1 MNEQITI
8 YVFIDASNVWNAV
21 KSTKKFIEYKTL
33 KDYFRK
39 NFNADTVEIFY
50 YDAYP
55 QAGTRDYDLDGKHK
69 FLTYLK
75 KGLGFTVRKKELKRI
90 SVTGENG
97 ESIIEKGNM
106 DVEITIDA
114 MHNIQKYTAA
124 VFFSGDADFLALVN
138 YLKNRGK
145 KVYIFSSK
153 DNISHELKTGGN
165 GNFDLKDIHEIWG
178 KDLKYRE
185 KDQNKTTHKMTQNI
199 QQLREEFK
207 QKIDILNNY
216 LFAQG
221 LSDPMTRIQQLSF
234 LFFLKMLE
242 EQDIAMENEEKLTG
256 RKHKSIF
263 AGAKDKFRWSRL
275 REKTGQNLYKFV
287 RDEVFEFVTELHN
300 GHDNVRQV
308 FEGAKLLIPDE
319 ATLKRTIEIINDIN
333 FSSLDTDVKGDLY
346 EYLLQQINSAGKL
359 GAFLTPRHIIR
370 TIVEMVNPKIGETIL
385 DPACGTGGFL
395 INAHEWIKF
404 KNSDPKNLEE
414 REGRKI
420 GYGDKLNKEQWQFL
434 SKSTFHGY
442 DVGSEMQRLALMNLI
457 LHGLEGAR
465 ILRKDT
471 VAGSENENDL
481 KKFDVV
487 LTNPPFAGLV
497 DAGRIKPTLPVKSN
511 KTQVLFLGYVINS
524 LKPHG
529 RAGIILPEGS
539 LFGTNKDD
547 KDIRRFL
554 LENTKLEAV
563 VSMPAGVFQ
572 PYAGVK
578 TSFLIF
584 KKKSV
589 PKLDEKEKIW
599 FFDMRGD
606 GSSLSAAKKF
616 GPQYKNDVPKLLAL
630 WTEQKVEKP
639 YSWLTSVKEIAEN
652 DYILSANTYS
662 PYNGE
667 EEVNHRE
674 PREILKEIESG
685 EKKLSSEFGKIK
697 KLL

>member
-1 MNEQITI
+1 
-8 YVFIDASNVWNAV
+8 
-21 KSTKKFIEYKTL
+21 
-33 KDYFRK
+33 
-39 NFNADTVEIFY
+39 
-50 YDAYP
+50 
-55 QAGTRDYDLDGKHK
+55 
-69 FLTYLK
+69 
-75 KGLGFTVRKKELKRI
+75 
-90 SVTGENG
+90 
-97 ESIIEKGNM
+97 
-106 DVEITIDA
+106 
-114 MHNIQKYTAA
+114 
-124 VFFSGDADFLALVN
+124 
-138 YLKNRGK
+138 
-145 KVYIFSSK
+145 
-153 DNISHELKTGGN
+153 
-165 GNFDLKDIHEIWG
+165 
-178 KDLKYRE
+178 
-185 KDQNKTTHKMTQNI
+185 MTQNI

-242 EQDIAMENEEKLTG
+242 EQDIAMEKEEKLTG
-256 RKHKSIF
+256 RRHKSIF
-263 AGAKDKFRWSRL
+263 AGQKDKFRWSRL
-275 REKTGQNLYKFV
+275 REKTGPNLYKFV

-319 ATLKRTIEIINDIN
+319 ATLKRTIEIINGIN

-370 TIVEMVNPKIGETIL
+370 AMVEMVNPKIGETIL

-395 INAHEWIKF
+395 INAYDHIRL
-404 KNSDPKNLEE
+404 KNSDAKNLEE
-414 REGRKI
+414 RNGRMV
-420 GYGDKLNKEQWQFL
+420 GYGEKLNKEQWKFL
-434 SKSTFHGY
+434 TQKTFSGY
-442 DVGSEMQRLALMNLI
+442 DVAPEMVRLALMNLL

-471 VAGSENENDL
+471 VAGSENEDDL
-481 KKFDVV
+481 KKFDIV

-497 DAGRIKPTLPVKSN
+497 DAGRIKPTLPVRSK

-524 LKPHG
+524 LKPNG

-547 KDIRRFL
+547 KDIRRYM

-584 KKKSV
+584 KKRAAPTVPSV
-589 PKLDEKEKIW
+589 ALAKEGIGEKVW
-599 FFDMRGD
+599 FFDMKGD

-616 GPQYKNDVPKLLAL
+616 GPQYKNDIPLLLKAWSAL
-630 WTEQKVEKP
+630 RSLGEVGQSEAVVKP
-639 YSWLTSVKEIAEN
+639 YSWLTPVKEIAEN

-662 PYNGE
+662 PYNDE
-667 EEVNHRE
+667 EEINHRE
-674 PREILKEIESG
+674 PKEILGEIEI
-685 EKKLSSEFGKIK
+685 EKKKLETALGGIN

>member
-1 MNEQITI
+1 
-8 YVFIDASNVWNAV
+8 
-21 KSTKKFIEYKTL
+21 
-33 KDYFRK
+33 
-39 NFNADTVEIFY
+39 
-50 YDAYP
+50 
-55 QAGTRDYDLDGKHK
+55 
-69 FLTYLK
+69 
-75 KGLGFTVRKKELKRI
+75 
-90 SVTGENG
+90 
-97 ESIIEKGNM
+97 
-106 DVEITIDA
+106 
-114 MHNIQKYTAA
+114 
-124 VFFSGDADFLALVN
+124 
-138 YLKNRGK
+138 
-145 KVYIFSSK
+145 
-153 DNISHELKTGGN
+153 
-165 GNFDLKDIHEIWG
+165 
-178 KDLKYRE
+178 
-185 KDQNKTTHKMTQNI
+185 MTQNI

-234 LFFLKMLE
+234 FFFLKMLE
-242 EQDIAMENEEKLTG
+242 EQDIAKEKEEKITG
-256 RKHKSIF
+256 HKHRSLFEGK
-263 AGAKDKFRWSRL
+263 KEKFRWSQWRV
-275 REKTGQNLYKFV
+275 KVGGNLYKFV
-287 RDEVFEFVTELHN
+287 RDEIFPFIEELHN
-300 GHDNVRQV
+300 GHSNISQI
-308 FEGAKLLIPDE
+308 FHGAKLLIPDE
-319 ATLKRTIEIINDIN
+319 ATLKRVVEIIDTIE

-346 EYLLQQINSAGKL
+346 EYLLSQISSAGKL

-370 TIVEMVNPKIGETIL
+370 AIVEMVNPKIGETVF

-395 INAHEWIKF
+395 ITAYDYIKF
-404 KNSDPKNLEE
+404 KNSDPKNIEE
-414 REGRKI
+414 KNGRRV

-434 SKSTFHGY
+434 TQKTFTGY
-442 DVGSEMQRLALMNLI
+442 DVAPEVSRLALMNLL

-471 VAGSENENDL
+471 VAGSEDENDL
-481 KKFDVV
+481 KRYEVI

-497 DAGRIKPTLPVKSN
+497 DAGRIKPTLPVKSK

-524 LKPHG
+524 LKPGG

-547 KDIRRFL
+547 KDIRRYL
-554 LENTKLEAV
+554 LENAKLEAV

-584 KKKSV
+584 KKRPKPIALPSV
-589 PKLDEKEKIW
+589 IASEAKQSHSSVIPAKAGTQSLDEQIW

-630 WTEQKVEKP
+630 WTERKVEKP

-667 EEVNHRE
+667 EEANHRD
-674 PREILKEIESG
+674 PKEILKEIEDD
-685 EKKLSSEFGKIK
+685 EKKLQKTLNMVQ

>member
-1 MNEQITI
+1 
-8 YVFIDASNVWNAV
+8 
-21 KSTKKFIEYKTL
+21 
-33 KDYFRK
+33 
-39 NFNADTVEIFY
+39 
-50 YDAYP
+50 
-55 QAGTRDYDLDGKHK
+55 
-69 FLTYLK
+69 
-75 KGLGFTVRKKELKRI
+75 
-90 SVTGENG
+90 
-97 ESIIEKGNM
+97 
-106 DVEITIDA
+106 
-114 MHNIQKYTAA
+114 
-124 VFFSGDADFLALVN
+124 
-138 YLKNRGK
+138 
-145 KVYIFSSK
+145 
-153 DNISHELKTGGN
+153 
-165 GNFDLKDIHEIWG
+165 
-178 KDLKYRE
+178 
-185 KDQNKTTHKMTQNI
+185 MTQNI

-207 QKIDILNNY
+207 SKLSRLNDY
-216 LFAQG
+216 LWTAG
-221 LSDPMTRIQQLSF
+221 LPDPMTRIQQISF
-234 LFFLKMLE
+234 FFFLKMLE
-242 EQDIAMENEEKLTG
+242 EQDIAMEKEEKLTG
-256 RKHKSIF
+256 RKHHSIF
-263 AGAKDKFRWSRL
+263 VGKSDKFRWSRW
-275 REKTGQNLYKFV
+275 RVKTGKDLFKYV
-287 RDEVFEFVTELHN
+287 RDEVFPFVEELQNSHKN
-300 GHDNVRQV
+300 IGQIFH
-308 FEGAKLLIPDE
+308 GAKLIIPDE
-319 ATLKRTIEIINDIN
+319 AVLKRTVEIIDTID
-333 FSSLDTDVKGDLY
+333 FSSLDTDIKGDLY
-346 EYLLQQINSAGKL
+346 ETLLSSIESAGEL

-370 TIVEMVNPKIGETIL
+370 AIVEMVNPKIGETIL
-385 DPACGTGGFL
+385 DPACGTAGFL
-395 INAHEWIKF
+395 ITAHEWIKF

-457 LHGLEGAR
+457 LHGIEGAHVR
-465 ILRKDT
+465 RKDT
-471 VAGSENENDL
+471 VAGAEDEEDL
-481 KKFDVV
+481 RRFDVV
-487 LTNPPFAGLV
+487 LTNPPFAGKV
-497 DAGRIKPTLPVKSN
+497 DKERIKPTLPVKSN

-524 LKPHG
+524 LKPGG

>member
-1 MNEQITI
+1 
-8 YVFIDASNVWNAV
+8 
-21 KSTKKFIEYKTL
+21 
-33 KDYFRK
+33 
-39 NFNADTVEIFY
+39 
-50 YDAYP
+50 
-55 QAGTRDYDLDGKHK
+55 
-69 FLTYLK
+69 
-75 KGLGFTVRKKELKRI
+75 
-90 SVTGENG
+90 
-97 ESIIEKGNM
+97 
-106 DVEITIDA
+106 
-114 MHNIQKYTAA
+114 
-124 VFFSGDADFLALVN
+124 
-138 YLKNRGK
+138 
-145 KVYIFSSK
+145 
-153 DNISHELKTGGN
+153 
-165 GNFDLKDIHEIWG
+165 
-178 KDLKYRE
+178 
-185 KDQNKTTHKMTQNI
+185 MTQNI

-275 REKTGQNLYKFV
+275 REKTGPNLYKFV

-370 TIVEMVNPKIGETIL
+370 AIVEMVNPKIGETIL
-385 DPACGTGGFL
+385 DPACGTGGVL
-395 INAHEWIKF
+395 INAYDHIRL
-404 KNSDPKNLEE
+404 KNSDAKNLEE
-414 REGRKI
+414 RNGRMV
-420 GYGDKLNKEQWQFL
+420 GYGEKLNKEQWKFL
-434 SKSTFHGY
+434 TQKTFSGY
-442 DVGSEMQRLALMNLI
+442 DVAPEMVRLALMNLL

-471 VAGSENENDL
+471 VAGAEDEEEAMRFSARGGPASGW
-481 KKFDVV
+481 DVI

-497 DAGRIKPTLPVKSN
+497 DAGRIKPTLPVRSK
-511 KTQVLFLGYVINS
+511 KTQILFLGYVINS
-524 LKPHG
+524 LKPNG

-547 KDIRRFL
+547 KEIRRYL

-578 TSFLIF
+578 TSFLVF
-584 KKKSV
+584 RRKPA
-589 PKLDEKEKIW
+589 PKLDEKEQIW
-599 FFDMRGD
+599 FFNMKGD

-616 GPQYKNDVPKLLAL
+616 GPQYKNDIPKLLAL
-630 WTEQKVEKP
+630 WTEQKIEKP
-639 YSWLTSVKEIAEN
+639 YSWLTPVKDIVEN

-667 EEVNHRE
+667 EEVNHRD
-674 PREILKEIESG
+674 PKEILGEIDKIDNELQKTKEDLA
-685 EKKLSSEFGKIK
+685 KKLKA
-697 KLL
+697 L